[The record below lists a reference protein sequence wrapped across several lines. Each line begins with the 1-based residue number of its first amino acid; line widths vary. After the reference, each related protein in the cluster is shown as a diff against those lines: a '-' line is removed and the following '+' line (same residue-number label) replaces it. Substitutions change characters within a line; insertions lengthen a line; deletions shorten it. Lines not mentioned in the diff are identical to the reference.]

1 MDMFVTENFGSGQP
15 QEPHFSQLK
24 KCRQEIV
31 SIEYVLDTVRPS
43 IFSAGVLEEFSMT
56 ITEAIDAIRHS
67 NDELGE
73 FKKYVLRDLRLA
85 RDHTELAKEEIRTRA
100 KSNKKRYEF
109 IGTARENLE
118 LVIENLGG
126 KLFQKSSYPQLKKY
140 RQEIVNI
147 EQVLDTMIPSMV
159 TADLLEEFSMTIT
172 EAIDEIRNSNN
183 ELSEFKKYVLRDLRL
198 ARNHTELARDEILAN
213 VKNHQK
219 RYEFIRAS
227 REGLETALRTW

>member
-1 MDMFVTENFGSGQP
+1 MTENFGSGQP

-85 RDHTELAKEEIRTRA
+85 R
-100 KSNKKRYEF
+100 
-109 IGTARENLE
+109 
-118 LVIENLGG
+118 
-126 KLFQKSSYPQLKKY
+126 
-140 RQEIVNI
+140 
-147 EQVLDTMIPSMV
+147 
-159 TADLLEEFSMTIT
+159 
-172 EAIDEIRNSNN
+172 
-183 ELSEFKKYVLRDLRL
+183 
-198 ARNHTELARDEILAN
+198 NHTELARDEILAN